1 VYSYRPHSPKA
12 QAVKGHVVMD
22 EQARRRLRRL
32 RLRRA
37 AVVLGVIAALVG
49 AIALYRSPLLRVQ
62 EVQVVGATHLDP
74 QQLVQMAGL
83 EGASMFDPPLE
94 RAESRIAALPLV
106 RSVEAKRHWPNSV
119 RIEVIERAPW
129 GLWII
134 GETPYVI
141 DAEGVVLEG
150 VPLAEGAPVIRDLG
164 GPAKLI
170 AGDRVDVDAVVLAQS
185 LLQRAPALAV
195 SVTAFEYTPQA
206 GLALTTDASYRVVVG
221 DSQNFDY
228 KMAVWQA
235 IERELGREAMAGH
248 VLDLRF
254 ESRPSFQ

>member
-1 VYSYRPHSPKA
+1 MYRYKPRAPRPRA
-12 QAVKGHVVMD
+12 LKGHVVMD
-22 EQARRRLRRL
+22 EQTRKRWRRLRA
-32 RLRRA
+32 RRA
-37 AVVLGVIAALVG
+37 AIVLGVLAAVIG
-49 AIALYRSPLLRVQ
+49 AFVLYRSTLLRVE

-74 QQLVQMAGL
+74 QQLAQMAGL

-106 RSVEAKRHWPNSV
+106 RSVEAERHWPNSV
-119 RIEVIERAPW
+119 RIAVVERVPW

-134 GETPYVI
+134 GETPYVV

-150 VPLAEGAPVIRDLG
+150 VPSPEGAPVIQDLG

-170 AGDRVDVDAVVLAQS
+170 AGDRVDVDAVALAQS
-185 LLQRAPALAV
+185 LLQRLPALAV
-195 SVTAFEYTPQA
+195 AVAAFEYTPQA
-206 GLALTTDASYRVVVG
+206 GLALTTDANYRVVVG
-221 DSQNFDY
+221 DSQNFEY

-235 IERELGREAMAGH
+235 IDGELGREAMVGH